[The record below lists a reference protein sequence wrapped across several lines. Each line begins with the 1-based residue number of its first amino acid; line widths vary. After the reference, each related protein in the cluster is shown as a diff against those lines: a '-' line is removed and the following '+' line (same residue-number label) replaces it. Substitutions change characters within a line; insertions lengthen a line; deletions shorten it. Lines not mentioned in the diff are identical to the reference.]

1 MKKEIV
7 DIIAG
12 TVETVEM
19 TSDEIKAYEDYK
31 AKADAEISH
40 FITEQT
46 KTQANKKTLLD
57 KLGITE
63 DEARLLLS

>member
-7 DIIAG
+7 DIISG
-12 TVETVEM
+12 TVETVDM
-19 TSDEIKAYEDYK
+19 TIEELKAYETYK
-31 AKADAEISH
+31 AKADAEIDL
-40 FITEQT
+40 FITNQT
-46 KTQANKKTLLD
+46 AAQAAKKALLD

>member
-7 DIIAG
+7 DIISG
-12 TVETVEM
+12 TVETVDM
-19 TSDEIKAYEDYK
+19 TTEELKAYEAYK
-31 AKADAEISH
+31 AKADAEIDL
-40 FITEQT
+40 FITNQT
-46 KTQANKKTLLD
+46 ASQAAKKTLLD